1 MEKQLWLPGFDP
13 VEQKIPRGS
22 PLHIMNIVKLG
33 GDKNVH
39 TKDETD
45 TEERRECSSSSGK

>member
-22 PLHIMNIVKLG
+22 PPHIMNIVKLG